1 MDLTLTDEQ
10 KLIGEA
16 ANSFIADQY
25 TFEGRRAIVAS
36 DDGFSRKIWA
46 DFASLGWLG
55 LAIPE
60 DFGGSGADAVTIGIL
75 MEALGRGLVVEP
87 FLATAV
93 VAAKLIDGLGPKDQR
108 KALLD
113 PIAEG
118 KSIIA
123 FAHVEDANVPLPRAI
138 ETTAR
143 FDGDH
148 WRISGQKCMVF
159 AAPWADTL
167 LVTARVSNDPHDR
180 PSIRVF
186 VVSANAS
193 GVRIAPYLLLDGAR
207 AANIAFENVPAM
219 LLGRN
224 ESAAG
229 VIEAI
234 SDLAIAAV
242 CFEAIGCMQVLL
254 DDTIAYTKT
263 RIQFGKPLADNQV
276 LRHRMASMAVQLEE
290 ARASSLRAALMATD
304 APERRARAA
313 SGAKLK
319 VGRAGRFISEQAVQ
333 LHGAMGVTD
342 ELNVGAYFKRLM
354 TIEAMFGSPDMH
366 LRNHARAWQSTER
379 TL

>member
-25 TFEGRRAIVAS
+25 SFEARRAIVAS
-36 DDGFSRKIWA
+36 DAGFSREIWA

-55 LAIPE
+55 LAIRE
-60 DFGGSGADAVTIGIL
+60 EFGGSGADAVTLGIL

-87 FLATAV
+87 YLATAV
-93 VAAKLIDGLGPKDQR
+93 VAAKLIDGLGSKDQR
-108 KALLD
+108 KALLEV
-113 PIAEG
+113 IAEG

-123 FAHVEDANVPLPRAI
+123 FAHVEDANVPLPRDI
-138 ETTAR
+138 ETMACS
-143 FDGDH
+143 DGDQ
-148 WRISGQKCMVF
+148 WRISGQKCLVF
-159 AAPWADTL
+159 SAPWADTL
-167 LVTARVSNDPHDR
+167 LVTARASDDPHDR
-180 PSIRVF
+180 SSIRVF
-186 VVSANAS
+186 VVSASAS
-193 GVRIAPYLLLDGAR
+193 GIRTSPYLLLDGSR
-207 AANIAFENVPAM
+207 AANIAFDNAPAT

-224 ESAAG
+224 ENAAG
-229 VIEAI
+229 EIDAV
-234 SDLAIAAV
+234 SDLAIAAL
-242 CFEAIGCMQVLL
+242 CFEAIGCMQALL

-263 RIQFGKPLADNQV
+263 RIQFGKPIAANQV

-290 ARASSLRAALMATD
+290 ARASALRAALMATD

-354 TIEAMFGSPDMH
+354 AIETMFGSPDMH
-366 LRNHARAWQSTER
+366 LRNHARAWQGAKR
-379 TL
+379 TR